1 MFDPERQLGIIEDLL
16 LPLDITT
23 KYDVYFTDKR
33 IAIVCMG
40 HSSRF
45 DSGVPERRSYL
56 FGVAPE
62 ALTNTDEQRKNRQM
76 MEAQIKE
83 LTLDEKMKL
92 SKKSC
97 FYTYGEIEEVKLVSG
112 KKPKFTILSK
122 ECISKFSP
130 NEEQFK
136 QLTDLLPSIEKLKD
150 KFSIFGNLGLNSI
163 QETKSATILCKYCNH
178 ENDLDAVFCQNCGN
192 QVQRQMPSNS
202 TSAEIACF
210 SCGAKNKVQALF
222 CKKCGTPF
230 SKNQK
235 ADYK

>member
-1 MFDPERQLGIIEDLL
+1 
-16 LPLDITT
+16 
-23 KYDVYFTDKR
+23 
-33 IAIVCMG
+33 
-40 HSSRF
+40 
-45 DSGVPERRSYL
+45 
-56 FGVAPE
+56 
-62 ALTNTDEQRKNRQM
+62 
-76 MEAQIKE
+76 
-83 LTLDEKMKL
+83 
-92 SKKSC
+92 
-97 FYTYGEIEEVKLVSG
+97 LVSG
-112 KKPKFTILSK
+112 KKPKFTIFSK

-130 NEEQFK
+130 TEAQFK
-136 QLTDLLPSIEKLKD
+136 QLTDLLPSIEKMKD

-192 QVQRQMPSNS
+192 QVLSQIPTNS